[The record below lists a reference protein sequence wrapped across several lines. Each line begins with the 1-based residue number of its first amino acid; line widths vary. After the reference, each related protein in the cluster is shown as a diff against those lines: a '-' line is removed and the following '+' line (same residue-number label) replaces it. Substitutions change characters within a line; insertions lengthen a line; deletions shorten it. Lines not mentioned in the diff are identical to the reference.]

1 MMTSRGASFD
11 RLFSPIRIGSL
22 ELRNRIVMSPMT
34 TDYASDDQ
42 LPSPRLLAYLEERA
56 RGGVGLITLEACS
69 IERRQREVVHTMH
82 FGDDSVI
89 EPHRELV
96 RRVHAH
102 GARVQPQLVHPG
114 PDSMSP
120 LLDGNPSLGP
130 SVIPSYLTGHPC
142 RELTRE
148 EIAEIV
154 TRYADAAGRIRA
166 AGYDGLELHAAH
178 GYMLLGSFLSPV
190 RNHRNDE
197 YAGRRQEGRLRLV
210 LEVVRAIKR
219 AAGGDFPLTL
229 RISGYERAPAGRP
242 LDDTQRIAPPLAAAG
257 VDAFHVSGGSVDRYV
272 SQIVTGSH
280 WPDAHNAA
288 AAAAVRRVVDVP
300 VMVAGRIHDPA
311 LAEEILR
318 RGDADLIVMGRPLL
332 ADPELPAKAR
342 DGRTRQIR
350 RCISCQHCIDS
361 MERMDMSC
369 AVNGRSGHEA
379 LRPLAR
385 AARARRVVVV
395 GGGPAGL
402 EAARVAQLRGHRVT
416 LLERDRALG
425 GALRLAAAVHPE
437 NAPLLE
443 FLESEVRRL
452 GVDVRT
458 GTLASAASVGALAP
472 EVAIVATGGR
482 LVAPELPGSELPHVW
497 TGALLRA
504 LLAGAPP
511 QAATKLP
518 AWLRLGS
525 RALAHLQPWLGPARI
540 RALARLAL
548 PLGRRVAVVGA
559 DLAGVELAELLA
571 QLGRQVVLLEAGD
584 RIAPEVGGKRRGEHM
599 DRLDR
604 LGVSAHCGVV
614 YHAIVRDGVRV
625 SVAEGPIR
633 LVAAD
638 SVLLAG
644 RLEPDTALH
653 DALDGVVPERFAI
666 GDCTGLGLIRK
677 ATDEA
682 TRVACAL

>member
-1 MMTSRGASFD
+1 MTSRGARFD

-34 TDYASDDQ
+34 TDYATDDQ

-82 FGDDSVI
+82 FGDDAVI

-96 RRVHAH
+96 RRLHAH
-102 GARVQPQLVHPG
+102 GTRVQPQLVHPG

-120 LLDGNPSLGP
+120 LLDGNPSVGP

-154 TRYADAAGRIRA
+154 TRYADAARRIRA

-190 RNHRNDE
+190 RNRRNDE
-197 YAGRRQEGRLRLV
+197 YAGRKQEGRLRLV
-210 LEVVRAIKR
+210 LEVVRAIKQ

-229 RISGYERAPAGRP
+229 RISGYERAPGGRP
-242 LDDTQRIAPPLAAAG
+242 LVDTQQIAPSLAAAG

-300 VMVAGRIHDPA
+300 VMVAGRIHDPR

-342 DGRTRQIR
+342 DGRYRQIR

-379 LRPLAR
+379 LRSLAR
-385 AARARRVVVV
+385 ADRARRVVVV

-443 FLESEVRRL
+443 FLKSEVRRL

-458 GTLASAASVGALAP
+458 GALASAAVVGELAP

-482 LVAPELPGSELPHVW
+482 LVAPDLPGSDLPHVW
-497 TGALLRA
+497 TGALLRE
-504 LLAGAPP
+504 LLAGAPT
-511 QAATKLP
+511 QAARHLP
-518 AWLRLGS
+518 AWVRLGS
-525 RALAHLQPWLGPARI
+525 RALAPVQPWLGPAWI

-604 LGVSAHCGVV
+604 LGVSAHSGVV
-614 YHAIVRDGVRV
+614 YHAIVRDGIRV
-625 SVAEGPIR
+625 SVAEGPVR

-638 SVLLAG
+638 SVVLAG
-644 RLEPDTALH
+644 RLEPDTALY

>member
-1 MMTSRGASFD
+1 VTSRPARFD

-34 TDYASDDQ
+34 TDYATDEQ

-69 IERRQREVVHTMH
+69 IERRQREVVHSMH
-82 FGDDSVI
+82 FGDDAVI
-89 EPHRELV
+89 APHRELV
-96 RRVHAH
+96 ERVHAH

-120 LLDGNPSLGP
+120 LLDQNPSVGP
-130 SVIPSYLTGHPC
+130 SVFPSYLTGHPC

-148 EIAEIV
+148 EIAGIV
-154 TRYADAAGRIRA
+154 IRYADAARRIRA
-166 AGYDGLELHAAH
+166 AGYDGVELHAAH
-178 GYMLLGSFLSPV
+178 AYMLLGSFLSPV
-190 RNHRNDE
+190 RNRRNDE
-197 YAGRRQEGRLRLV
+197 YAGRKQEGRLRLV
-210 LEVVRAIKR
+210 LEVVRAIKQ
-219 AAGGDFPLTL
+219 AAGTDFPLTL
-229 RISGYERAPAGRP
+229 RISGYERSPGGRP
-242 LDDTQRIAPPLAAAG
+242 LADTQQIGPVLEAAG

-272 SQIVTGSH
+272 TQIVTGSH

-288 AAAAVRRVVDVP
+288 AAAALRRVVSVP
-300 VMVAGRIHDPA
+300 VMVAGRIHDPG

-318 RGDADLIVMGRPLL
+318 RGDADLVVMGRPLL

-342 DGRTRQIR
+342 EGRTAQIR

-379 LRPLAR
+379 ERSLAR
-385 AARARRVVVV
+385 TGRARRVVVV
-395 GGGPAGL
+395 GAGPAGL
-402 EAARVAQLRGHRVT
+402 EAARVAKLRGHRVT
-416 LLERDRALG
+416 LLERERALG

-437 NAPLLE
+437 NEPLLA
-443 FLESEVRRL
+443 FLIGEVRRL

-458 GTLASAASVGALAP
+458 GVVASAALVGELAP

-482 LVAPELPGSELPHVW
+482 LVVPELPGAGLPHVW
-497 TGALLRA
+497 TGALLRE
-504 LLAGAPP
+504 LLAGVPT
-511 QAATKLP
+511 QGGSSLP

-525 RALAHLQPWLGPARI
+525 RALRPLQPWMGPAQI

-548 PLGRRVAVVGA
+548 PLGRSVAVVGA

-571 QLGRQVVLLEAGD
+571 RLGRRVVLLEAGA
-584 RIAPEVGGKRRGEHM
+584 RIAPEIGGKRRGEHM

-604 LGVSAHCGVV
+604 LGVSAHCGVA
-614 YHAIVRDGVRV
+614 YHEIVREGIRV
-625 SVAEGPIR
+625 GLAGGPVR

-638 SVLLAG
+638 SVVLAG
-644 RLEPDTALH
+644 CLEPDTALH
-653 DALDGVVPERFAI
+653 DALDGLVPERFAI